1 MRSLLLHDN
10 FTTLA
15 SIRFG
20 VLQPHYHDW
29 AWFPP
34 EGKSRWDERSLE
46 FSAILDARQLE
57 KTENHSLEMT
67 RFRQFCMKR
76 HRKEST
82 ELETQEPGF
91 YRHTS
96 SRHSHTGL
104 QVTVLRGSRALNRHF
119 PWLLLLLPLPGTQ
132 GKGWTAV
139 ASCGRCFANSFRLM
153 KNWGQRQNWGTHLIV
168 LHPFHQLTFQ
178 LPKKKLERGLR
189 FHILLLE
196 ASCVGYCHH
205 FPCQFATYLGIW
217 KRGLRAVL
225 ALCRSFIHLFRHLLL
240 SVGRQHC
247 ASVSQG
253 NPDESVNFSLQ
264 RVYNLVKKL
273 RHVVKT
279 VNNKEHFW
287 ML

>member
-153 KNWGQRQNWGTHLIV
+153 KNWGQRQNWGTPPSFPSTHLSATEEKTGKRFAFP
-168 LHPFHQLTFQ
+168 HLTTWSI
-178 LPKKKLERGLR
+178 LCGLLSPLSLSICHLSRHLETR
-189 FHILLLE
+189 IE
-196 ASCVGYCHH
+196 SC
-205 FPCQFATYLGIW
+205 PCSLQVIH
-217 KRGLRAVL
+217 
-225 ALCRSFIHLFRHLLL
+225 SFI
-240 SVGRQHC
+240 
-247 ASVSQG
+247 
-253 NPDESVNFSLQ
+253 
-264 RVYNLVKKL
+264 
-273 RHVVKT
+273 
-279 VNNKEHFW
+279 
-287 ML
+287 